1 MLILKRESIIHLKQV
16 ANKLLFFF
24 YFLIVTRYSYTE
36 LLFYKNSHFVKYMYF
51 VTWLDHLCC
60 FLLLRF

>member
-1 MLILKRESIIHLKQV
+1 MLILKRESIIHLKQI
-16 ANKLLFFF
+16 ANKLLFF

-51 VTWLDHLCC
+51 VLHGLIIFVASSC
-60 FLLLRF
+60 

>member
-16 ANKLLFFF
+16 ANKLLFF

-36 LLFYKNSHFVKYMYF
+36 LLFFYKNSHFVKYMYF
-51 VTWLDHLCC
+51 VLHGLII
-60 FLLLRF
+60 FVASSY